1 MKGSNK
7 KELTYICCRR
17 VSIPTANINKFF
29 YLLTNPFAINSFFL
43 FVIDLICAIEPCKE
57 KAIHLINE

>member
-17 VSIPTANINKFF
+17 VDIPTANINKF
-29 YLLTNPFAINSFFL
+29 LFAGQPLAMPAFSF
-43 FVIDLICAIEPCKE
+43 V
-57 KAIHLINE
+57 